1 MDWSVPRSGFA
12 DVALTDSN
20 CSCDSNC
27 SHGTHGLLRGPN
39 SQYASLV
46 PITLLFFFS
55 HQGGDRN
62 KLNDTGLGGGP
73 PLQQLK
79 KVFGSQYKI
88 FSKLISDNK
97 LVFSE
102 VFLQ

>member
-1 MDWSVPRSGFA
+1 MFLLQAKTP
-12 DVALTDSN
+12 
-20 CSCDSNC
+20 
-27 SHGTHGLLRGPN
+27 GLR
-39 SQYASLV
+39 
-46 PITLLFFFS
+46 
-55 HQGGDRN
+55 QGGDRN
-62 KLNDTGLGGGP
+62 KPNDMGLGGGP
-73 PLQQLK
+73 PVQQLK

>member
-1 MDWSVPRSGFA
+1 MVLSR
-12 DVALTDSN
+12 
-20 CSCDSNC
+20 
-27 SHGTHGLLRGPN
+27 N
-39 SQYASLV
+39 SQYSARV
-46 PITLLFFFS
+46 IYTILLYYFHKLYS
-55 HQGGDRN
+55 IPQGGDRN
-62 KLNDTGLGGGP
+62 KPNDMGLGGGP
-73 PLQQLK
+73 PVQQLK

>member
-1 MDWSVPRSGFA
+1 MSLLAHSLEPTALYTVRS
-12 DVALTDSN
+12 
-20 CSCDSNC
+20 
-27 SHGTHGLLRGPN
+27 
-39 SQYASLV
+39 Q
-46 PITLLFFFS
+46 
-55 HQGGDRN
+55 QGGDRN
-62 KLNDTGLGGGP
+62 KPNDMGLGGGP

-102 VFLQ
+102 VFLL